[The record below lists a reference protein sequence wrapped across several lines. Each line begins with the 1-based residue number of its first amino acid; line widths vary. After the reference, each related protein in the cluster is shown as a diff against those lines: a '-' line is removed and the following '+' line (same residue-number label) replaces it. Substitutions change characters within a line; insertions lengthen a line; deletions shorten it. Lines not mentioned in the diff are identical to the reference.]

1 MLAKASGQS
10 THFPGLGDGLRKQAC
25 SHQIGTRLAT
35 AWYQERHAAI
45 MHDRCP
51 VSAWLTM
58 NSSTVPRRPRWRS
71 LALLAVCL
79 VPLLW
84 PLQQLAERYY
94 RNELVSQNRQTLDL
108 YVANLLGTLHRYESL
123 PQILNDL
130 PVLRDTLLI
139 PQNLTNVDKA
149 NHLLRDIAQQTGAD
163 VLYLM
168 NTNGRTLAASNWDQR
183 DSFVGR
189 NFAFRPYF
197 NDAMEG
203 KLGRFFGLGTT
214 SAKRGYFFAG
224 AVNDGDQV
232 IGVLVIKVDLDHTET
247 LWGKTPEQ
255 LLLTDQNGVV
265 ILTSRPDWRFRA
277 TRELSNAEKQ
287 SIVSVQTYP
296 TNDPLPLRL
305 DDKAWLTQ
313 TQQIDEIGWS
323 ANILAPRALIDRPVR
338 TVVAVGAAALL
349 VLISL
354 LGIMMQRRRHYLDRI
369 AFEAKA
375 RRELE
380 MRVIERTSELEGLNS
395 RLRQE
400 VLEREQAQQE
410 LVRAQ
415 DELVQAGKLS
425 ALGTMSAS
433 ISHEL
438 NQPLAAIRSYA
449 ENAEVLLDHQRT
461 DDARGNLKLI
471 SELTGRMA
479 SIIAHLRAFARRDR
493 HAPESVALQPA
504 LDDALAL
511 LAKRRRAMEV
521 ELIRDVPA
529 ATLWVQ
535 AGETRLR
542 QVLGNLLANALDAL
556 TEKGPPRKLWLSAE
570 QSAEGVN
577 LYIRDNGPGFSAEAL
592 ARAREPFFTTKT
604 RTQGLGLG
612 LAICDTLMRA
622 LGGELLFANH
632 PGGGALLTL
641 RLRAGAPGVNLQ
653 PSEDLSP

>member
-1 MLAKASGQS
+1 L
-10 THFPGLGDGLRKQAC
+10 
-25 SHQIGTRLAT
+25 
-35 AWYQERHAAI
+35 
-45 MHDRCP
+45 
-51 VSAWLTM
+51 
-58 NSSTVPRRPRWRS
+58 
-71 LALLAVCL
+71 LALILA
-79 VPLLW
+79 PLLW
-84 PLQQLAERYY
+84 PLERLAEHYY
-94 RNELVSQNRQTLDL
+94 RNELLSQNRQTLDL
-108 YVANLLGTLHRYESL
+108 YVANLLGTLHRYETL
-123 PQILNDL
+123 PQILGDL
-130 PVLRDTLLI
+130 PGLRATLAN
-139 PQNLTNVDKA
+139 PQDSAAQNNA
-149 NHLLRDIAQQTGAD
+149 NQLLMNIARQTGAE
-163 VLYLM
+163 VIYLM
-168 NTNGRTLAASNWDQR
+168 APNGDTLAASNWDKR

-197 NDAMEG
+197 SNAMAG
-203 KLGRFFGLGTT
+203 NLGRFFGLGTT
-214 SAKRGYFFAG
+214 SAKRGYFFAA
-224 AVNDGDQV
+224 AVREGNTV
-232 IGVLVIKVDLDHTET
+232 IGVLVVKVDLDLTET

-255 LLLTDQNGVV
+255 LLVTDHNGVV
-265 ILTSRPDWRFRA
+265 ILTSNPNWRFRA
-277 TRELSNAEKQ
+277 TRPLSEEEKQ
-287 SIVSVQTYP
+287 AIVAIQPYP
-296 TNDPLPLRL
+296 TRDPRPLQL
-305 DDKAWLTQ
+305 DDNGWLTQ
-313 TQQIDEIGWS
+313 TQHIDETGWS
-323 ANILAPRALIDRPVR
+323 VSILAPKVLVSRPVR
-338 TVVAVGAAALL
+338 TVVAIGGATLL
-349 VLISL
+349 VVMLL

-369 AFEAKA
+369 NFEGKA

-380 MRVIERTSELEGLNS
+380 VRVVERTADLEGLNQ

-400 VLEREQAQQE
+400 VLEREHAQQE
-410 LVRAQ
+410 LFRAQ

-511 LAKRRRAMEV
+511 LAKRRRAMDV
-521 ELIRDVPA
+521 ELIRDLPD

-556 TEKGPPRKLWLSAE
+556 TEKGPPRKLWISAE
-570 QSAEGVN
+570 HNAEGVN
-577 LYIRDNGPGFSAEAL
+577 LYIRDNGPGFSREAL
-592 ARAREPFFTTKT
+592 EHAREPFFTTKT

-632 PGGGALLTL
+632 PEGGALLTL
-641 RLRAGAPGVNLQ
+641 RMRTGASGVSLQ
-653 PSEDLSP
+653 PPEDLSA

>member
-1 MLAKASGQS
+1 M
-10 THFPGLGDGLRKQAC
+10 T
-25 SHQIGTRLAT
+25 
-35 AWYQERHAAI
+35 
-45 MHDRCP
+45 
-51 VSAWLTM
+51 
-58 NSSTVPRRPRWRS
+58 SSLPRRPRWRS
-71 LALLAVCL
+71 LALLAL
-79 VPLLW
+79 ILAPLLW
-84 PLQQLAERYY
+84 PLERLAEHYY
-94 RNELVSQNRQTLDL
+94 RTELLSQNRQTLDL
-108 YVANLLGTLHRYESL
+108 YVANLLGTLHRYEVL
-123 PQILNDL
+123 PQILGDL
-130 PVLRDTLLI
+130 PGLRATLAN
-139 PQNLTNVDKA
+139 PQDKQTQEQANL
-149 NHLLRDIAQQTGAD
+149 LLMNTARQTGAE
-163 VLYLM
+163 VIYLM
-168 NTNGRTLAASNWDQR
+168 APNGDTLAASNWDKR

-197 NDAMEG
+197 SNAMAG

-214 SAKRGYFFAG
+214 SAKRGYFFAA
-224 AVNDGDQV
+224 AVRDGNTV
-232 IGVLVIKVDLDHTET
+232 IGVLVVKVDLDLTET

-255 LLLTDQNGVV
+255 LLVTDHNGVV
-265 ILTSRPDWRFRA
+265 ILTSNPNWRFRA
-277 TRELSNAEKQ
+277 TRPLSEEEKQ
-287 SIVSVQTYP
+287 AIVAIQPYP
-296 TNDPLPLRL
+296 TRDPRPLQL
-305 DDKAWLTQ
+305 DENGWLTQ
-313 TQQIDEIGWS
+313 TQQIDETGWS
-323 ANILAPRALIDRPVR
+323 VNILAPKVLVSRPVR
-338 TVVAVGAAALL
+338 TVVAIGGATLL
-349 VLISL
+349 VLMLL
-354 LGIMMQRRRHYLDRI
+354 LGILMQRRRHYLDRI
-369 AFEAKA
+369 HFEGKA

-380 MRVIERTSELEGLNS
+380 ARVIERTSDLEGLNR

-400 VLEREQAQQE
+400 VLEREHAQQE
-410 LVRAQ
+410 LFRAQ

-449 ENAEVLLDHQRT
+449 ENTEILLDHQRT

-511 LAKRRRAMEV
+511 LAKRRRAMDV
-521 ELIRDVPA
+521 ELIRDLPD

-556 TEKGPPRKLWLSAE
+556 TEKGPPRKLWISAE
-570 QSAEGVN
+570 HNAEGVN
-577 LYIRDNGPGFSAEAL
+577 LYIRDNGPGFSREAL
-592 ARAREPFFTTKT
+592 EHAREPFFTTKT

-632 PGGGALLTL
+632 PEGGALLTL
-641 RLRAGAPGVNLQ
+641 RLRTGASGVSLQ
-653 PSEDLSP
+653 PPEDLSA